1 MYAFLPRYRTRP
13 AGGRPLLDRHGL
25 LPPSTTPLGSGCPS
39 ASTDRYGGR
48 RWVLSSHLVI
58 WRLVAHPRFRR
69 RAGLRRQRGRGPPR
83 RRRTHPTASGDSVH
97 RQARDGK
104 QTFVGPA
111 RPALP
116 EAAVDQALADR
127 PRWGVEQALAEVRLR
142 RGWARPSDLTCRQRT
157 ARRMIGFVSRPA
169 RSSRAQ
175 WRHVDRRVRWAR
187 LYESGGV
194 PRVVDAEQA
203 NVGL

>member
-1 MYAFLPRYRTRP
+1 MRKRWHPDRTAASESLPSLEPVAAAPTE
-13 AGGRPLLDRHGL
+13 DRCTQAKRGFC
-25 LPPSTTPLGSGCPS
+25 TS
-39 ASTDRYGGR
+39 ARQP
-48 RWVLSSHLVI
+48 W
-58 WRLVAHPRFRR
+58 FQR